1 MCIVNHK
8 SLSFIFENSFILKN
22 PILMS
27 YKFIFRRRKDLYSL
41 IYTSSLENFIK
52 MFLIISQ
59 FKILFY
65 VVPL

>member
-8 SLSFIFENSFILKN
+8 SLSFILENSFILKN

-27 YKFIFRRRKDLYSL
+27 YKFIFRRKDLYSL
-41 IYTSSLENFIK
+41 IYTFSFENFIK

>member
-8 SLSFIFENSFILKN
+8 SLSFILENLFILKN

-27 YKFIFRRRKDLYSL
+27 YKFIFRRKDLYSL
-41 IYTSSLENFIK
+41 IYTFSFENFIK

>member
-8 SLSFIFENSFILKN
+8 SLSFILENSFILKN

-27 YKFIFRRRKDLYSL
+27 YKFIFRRKDLYSL
-41 IYTSSLENFIK
+41 IYTFSFENFIK

-65 VVPL
+65 IVPL